1 MGTQFFSQLLNPRQM
16 CSSWHSAPALPVCC
30 GTRSASA
37 IYCSSCEF
45 PFKHEEDK
53 MIPHAFF
60 ENLDPL
66 TRLRVVN

>member
-16 CSSWHSAPALPVCC
+16 CSSWHSAPALPV
-30 GTRSASA
+30 
-37 IYCSSCEF
+37 YCSSCEF

-53 MIPHAFF
+53 MIPHPFF